1 MVTNWTTL
9 YVKLNGEMK
18 RIGNVNPKT
27 GAVSLY
33 SEGYKYYDSP
43 DLYYV
48 NTQGLY
54 RNINSYLFFI
64 ISQREEKV

>member
-1 MVTNWTTL
+1 MTTNWTTL

-18 RIGNVNPKT
+18 RIGNVNSKT

-33 SEGYKYYDSP
+33 AEGYQYYDSP

-48 NTQGLY
+48 NAQGLY
-54 RNINSYLFFI
+54 QQYSN
-64 ISQREEKV
+64 

>member
-1 MVTNWTTL
+1 MTTNWTTL

-33 SEGYKYYDSP
+33 SDGYKYYDSP

-48 NTQGLY
+48 DSQGNY
-54 RNINSYLFFI
+54 QQYSN
-64 ISQREEKV
+64 